1 MFEYYVYS
9 YGMHIVGLLLVA
21 VAGCIGLTFRNW
33 LSKWVSAETDRLDAE
48 TKAKVARTVVAFVE
62 QVWKDLH
69 GQDKLLKALE
79 KAKELLGKKGIAFD
93 ADEMM
98 VLIEAAVA
106 EFNDAFH
113 KPLQNVNAAASY
125 RIPEGEE

>member
-33 LSKWVSAETDRLDAE
+33 LRKWVSAETDRLDSE
-48 TKAKVARTVVAFVE
+48 TKAKIARTVVAFVE

-106 EFNDAFH
+106 EFNEVFR
-113 KPLQNVNAAASY
+113 KPVAGENAKATY
-125 RIPEGEE
+125 RIPEVTE

>member
-48 TKAKVARTVVAFVE
+48 TKAKIARTVVAFVE

-69 GQDKLLKALE
+69 GKDKLLKALE
-79 KAKELLGKKGIAFD
+79 KARELLGKKGIAFD

-106 EFNDAFH
+106 EFNEVFR
-113 KPLQNVNAAASY
+113 KPVAGENAKATY
-125 RIPEGEE
+125 RIPEVTE